1 MVQPAG
7 HSRVCL
13 RPTQQPPD
21 NGGHGQG
28 CAQPHGGQPGC
39 LPLPNAVHL
48 LATHA
53 STGLLLTVCVMML
66 TLLSVR
72 LAFDYKRQKTCS

>member
-1 MVQPAG
+1 MVRPAG

-21 NGGHGQG
+21 HGGDGQG
-28 CAQPHGGQPGC
+28 CPQPHGGQPGC
-39 LPLPNAVHL
+39 LPLRNAVDL

-53 STGLLLTVCVMML
+53 STDLLLTVRTIIML
-66 TLLSVR
+66 NLPIVCLPT
-72 LAFDYKRQKTCS
+72 T